1 MLEISHEA
9 LREGCDRA
17 RDLFLLNR
25 LQGPAAATQTT
36 EGVFEALGL
45 DADMREDLARAL
57 ADILPVDG
65 MPVLEAAASTGMLAG
80 VLGAAAWGGVLGGVV
95 GGLLTA
101 DATTPSDELALPIVR

>member
-36 EGVFEALGL
+36 EGVFEALGI
-45 DADMREDLARAL
+45 DAEMREDLGRAL
-57 ADILPVDG
+57 AALLPVAG
-65 MPVLEAAASTGMLAG
+65 MAGAAAAAASGMLAG
-80 VLGAAAWGGVLGGVV
+80 VLGGRLI
-95 GGLLTA
+95 A
-101 DATTPSDELALPIVR
+101 DAATPSDEPDLPIVR

>member
-25 LQGPAAATQTT
+25 LQGPAAAAQTT
-36 EGVFEALGL
+36 EDVFEALGI
-45 DADMREDLARAL
+45 DAEMREDLTRAL
-57 ADILPVDG
+57 ADVVPVNG

-80 VLGAAAWGGVLGGVV
+80 VLV
-95 GGLLTA
+95 GLLIA
-101 DATTPSDELALPIVR
+101 DASTPSGELDLPIVG